1 MTRRDT
7 IIAAA
12 LVNAGLLIILFVSAL
27 KNEEKSDSLTSSP
40 ILSEKPVVEKVFVA
54 EPKKA
59 MAVDEVEEVLK
70 QYAQKDST
78 QPVNSA
84 RVMGSVVESFLETN
98 PIKEEISAAES
109 AVPNEKPVQE
119 AYTEVKVKKGDMLEK
134 IAKRHETTVA
144 DIMKANNLSS
154 TNLKIGQVLKIPS
167 SPGKKIES
175 IASAPSSA
183 KAPLDPTSA
192 KYYTIKA
199 GDNLWTIAVRNHI
212 KVEDLLRINNMSEEK
227 AKKLK
232 PGDTI
237 RTR

>member
-1 MTRRDT
+1 MTRKDT

-27 KNEEKSDSLTSSP
+27 KNEGKIEQIALEKRPAEIPLA
-40 ILSEKPVVEKVFVA
+40 ERVFVS

-59 MAVDEVEEVLK
+59 MGVDEVEEVLK
-70 QYAQKDST
+70 QYAQKDSI
-78 QPVNSA
+78 QPIASA
-84 RVMGSVVESFLETN
+84 QVVEPVVASVFEVS
-98 PIKEEISAAES
+98 PIADAKPATE
-109 AVPNEKPVQE
+109 EKPLLKAE
-119 AYTEVKVKKGDMLEK
+119 PAITYIEVKVKKGDVLEK
-134 IAKRHETTVA
+134 VAKQHHTTVA
-144 DIMKANNLSS
+144 DIMKINNLSS
-154 TNLKIGQVLKIPS
+154 TSLKIGQVLKIS
-167 SPGKKIES
+167 SQSSKKIES
-175 IASAPSSA
+175 TAAT
-183 KAPLDPTSA
+183 KTPLDPTSA

-212 KVEDLLRINNMSEEK
+212 KVEELLKLNNMGEEK